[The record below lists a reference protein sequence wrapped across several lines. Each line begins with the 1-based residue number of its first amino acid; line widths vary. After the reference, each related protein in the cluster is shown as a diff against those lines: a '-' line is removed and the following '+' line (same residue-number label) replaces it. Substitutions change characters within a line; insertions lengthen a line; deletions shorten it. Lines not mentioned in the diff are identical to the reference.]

1 MGRRTK
7 FEEELIIAFVV
18 VVSLMIGAANGLL
31 TVESS
36 PKTLNR
42 SGDNVTLTLT
52 WTANSSSSSSDMD
65 WLGIYNPPDSADE
78 HFIGYILLSSFCP
91 NWMEG
96 SCYVDLP
103 LINLR
108 RPYEFRV
115 FRWDKSEISNRTPV
129 DEAHNPLPSTTHL
142 LARSD
147 GVSFRNLNDPA
158 QLHLA
163 FTSNQDEMRVMFLT
177 KDAIKSSVR
186 YGLDENEMD
195 RVAEARSVTYTRS
208 EMCDAPANT
217 SLGWMDPGYIHDA
230 VMQGLEPGKR
240 YFYQELILHFPYL
253 LRPAKVCYRFCP
265 LTARV
270 FFFHSCGGA
279 VGEGL
284 KLLCYRFEFKK
295 FPTQRVFYFILFTFF
310 LSGAR

>member
-1 MGRRTK
+1 
-7 FEEELIIAFVV
+7 
-18 VVSLMIGAANGLL
+18 
-31 TVESS
+31 
-36 PKTLNR
+36 
-42 SGDNVTLTLT
+42 
-52 WTANSSSSSSDMD
+52 
-65 WLGIYNPPDSADE
+65 
-78 HFIGYILLSSFCP
+78 
-91 NWMEG
+91 
-96 SCYVDLP
+96 VDLP

-129 DEAHNPLPSTTHL
+129 DEDHNPLPSTTHL

-177 KDAIKSSVR
+177 RDAIKSSVR

-195 RVAEARSVTYTRS
+195 SVVEARSVTYTRS

-217 SLGWMDPGYIHDA
+217 HLGWRYPGYIHDA

-240 YFYQELILHFPYL
+240 YFYQVFLLIQFNTFIFIFCYSTSTGPLNPCQIFL
-253 LRPAKVCYRFCP
+253 LPILQIAEVSNMGTQDILSQASQAQGAYHTMVLDGFCWCLISP
-265 LTARV
+265 V
-270 FFFHSCGGA
+270 KS
-279 VGEGL
+279 
-284 KLLCYRFEFKK
+284 
-295 FPTQRVFYFILFTFF
+295 
-310 LSGAR
+310 